1 MNSKNSENI
10 LNDLLTEV
18 KNQKTT
24 VSDDVKA
31 SLSKKLAKVAVEK
44 EKSSFFKF
52 RLRAVMATAASLLIL
67 LSVFMIYE
75 RSTGKDTI
83 KLYHEST
90 VAQGRPVTI
99 KLVYNAV
106 KDLEDV
112 KFHIEL
118 TDGLTFHS
126 NNSQIEKIRSHNWS
140 GKLTKGE
147 NTIPFVVRTSR
158 KGKFKIKAHAEYEKF
173 RHSQEIVLESG
184 DAQIKVSMF
193 RLSSVAL

>member
-10 LNDLLTEV
+10 LNDLLTEA
-18 KNQKTT
+18 KKQKVY

-44 EKSSFFKF
+44 EKRAFFK
-52 RLRAVMATAASLLIL
+52 LRSRTVIATAASLLIL

-75 RSTGKDTI
+75 NFTEKNTR
-83 KLYHEST
+83 KLYYEST

-99 KLVYNAV
+99 KLVYNAA

-118 TDGLTFHS
+118 ADGLTFHS
-126 NNSQIEKIRSHNWS
+126 NNSEIEKIRSHNWS

-147 NTIPFVVRTSR
+147 NTIPFVVRTSK
-158 KGKFKIKAHAEYEKF
+158 KGKFRIIAHAEYEKF

-193 RLSSVAL
+193 RLLSVAL